1 MTIKKLDPRVKRTNK
16 YLITAIVQ
24 LLKEKDIN
32 KISVQNITDTADLT
46 RATFYL
52 HYRDKQDFFNKL
64 ISSVIEDLVEYVKQS
79 NFNQQDLIDEN
90 DITEAFT
97 RLFEYI
103 YKNSEFFTVMLS
115 NSGLPQFRIQLENI
129 VQKEVYTPLLDSRIN
144 IEEEQYINFPQFY
157 LLNYITSAHVGVICS
172 WLNDGRKHS
181 PKYMAQLLYTLTL
194 NGVFSAIQNKT

>member
-24 LLKEKDIN
+24 LLEEKDIN

-52 HYRDKQDFFNKL
+52 HYRDKQDFLNKL
-64 ISSVIEDLVEYVKQS
+64 ISSVIEELVEYVKQS

-129 VQKEVYTPLLDSRIN
+129 VQKEVYTPLLYSRIN

-172 WLNDGRKHS
+172 WLDDGMKHS

-194 NGVFSAIQNKT
+194 NGVFSSIKNKT